1 SFFNAILLNTSHA
14 LTKPLNRN
22 GSVQL
27 GFLSGALLPI
37 LTIPFTGFGPKS
49 SLLSRLAFYLVPS
62 SFCFLIGLL
71 IWAYHRRV
79 AMHLET
85 AQTDDADAD
94 APRNIADL
102 AEAYKNFKVRRNTT
116 GQADQMQT
124 KHFFL
129 AFPAVLCYQMFSYFF
144 AGLFPVLAD
153 ETGTKTSPLSLYLL
167 MICGDML
174 GSFIAF
180 IWTSFCE
187 PMELAAAGAAGG
199 GALQICFMA
208 LFLLSLL
215 STTTAL
221 FPSVCATHTT
231 SVPLGHS
238 VEPSVIFLVFF
249 FGSFSKAGL
258 EALCPPVLRARLA
271 GVLIGL
277 TAVLLCYEIG
287 TFSKTTE
294 KGRY

>member
-1 SFFNAILLNTSHA
+1 MLFPRRHAVCAVAIQEMLLGNGIAVATHLFLRREEVEVEISVPFQKRLVSIFRRLVLSSLFLAVVNFFMAFCESEMSMLTLGSVQSFFNAILLNTSHA

-102 AEAYKNFKVRRNTT
+102 AEAYKNFKVFSCRNVPFSFLCNN
-116 GQADQMQT
+116 
-124 KHFFL
+124 HFL
-129 AFPAVLCYQMFSYFF
+129 
-144 AGLFPVLAD
+144 
-153 ETGTKTSPLSLYLL
+153 
-167 MICGDML
+167 I
-174 GSFIAF
+174 
-180 IWTSFCE
+180 
-187 PMELAAAGAAGG
+187 
-199 GALQICFMA
+199 
-208 LFLLSLL
+208 L
-215 STTTAL
+215 STMCNKN
-221 FPSVCATHTT
+221 V
-231 SVPLGHS
+231 VN
-238 VEPSVIFLVFF
+238 
-249 FGSFSKAGL
+249 SFDLPELS
-258 EALCPPVLRARLA
+258 E
-271 GVLIGL
+271 
-277 TAVLLCYEIG
+277 
-287 TFSKTTE
+287 
-294 KGRY
+294 